1 MRLLLTRPRP
11 DSEILAARLG
21 DMNIET
27 LIAPVLQI
35 EPLAAELPDIGDDE
49 TVLLT
54 SANGARALARASERR
69 DVRLLAV
76 GDATAAAARAAG
88 FSDVTSAER
97 DSDALTRL
105 AIDRAGAEK
114 GRVLHITGS
123 HVAGDMEGS
132 LTAAGLSYR
141 RVALYD
147 AHAAETLPA
156 IVEAALS
163 SGGVDGVILYSPR
176 SAKVLCELLAA
187 AGLGDA
193 QQKMTAYCLSGAVA
207 KAAGEGWQRLAVAKA
222 PDTDSLLA
230 LLKPAVAGKAPAS
243 HLRRNGAWA
252 LVGVLVLALAYA
264 GVRLSEELPVRS
276 PSIVVPVAE
285 PAPAPPPPPVD
296 TSGPRLDAMESRLAM
311 LETLLARRPEAATPD
326 ALAALATRFAAE
338 SDALRDENRA
348 LAAQLSALS
357 KRLAGLES
365 QLARTDEGAF
375 RNGAML
381 LALGQLRAAVAIG
394 APYRAAFEALA
405 ALAEDDDDIA
415 DLLPPLEAAADGGL
429 VDETALQARFP
440 ALAQALLQGQTAPE
454 DPDWLDETLAEV
466 EGLISVRRVGEIPG
480 DEAEAVLAR
489 AETRLAAGRLAEA
502 VALIE
507 GLGDSEATQPWLDD
521 ARATL
526 GARAALDAVS
536 AAVLA
541 RAGGSG

>member
-11 DSEILAARLG
+11 DSEILAARLADKG
-21 DMNIET
+21 IES

-35 EPLAAELPDIGDDE
+35 EPLSVDMPDIADDE

-54 SANGARALARASERR
+54 SANGARALARASENR
-69 DVRLLAV
+69 DCRVLAV

-141 RVALYD
+141 RVVLYE
-147 AHAAETLPA
+147 ARPAETLPA

-163 SGGVDGVILYSPR
+163 SGGVDGVVLYSPR
-176 SAKVLCELLAA
+176 SAKVLRELLAA
-187 AGLGDA
+187 AVLGDA
-193 QQKMTAYCLSGAVA
+193 RQEMTAYCLSGAVA
-207 KAAGEGWQRLAVAKA
+207 KAAGEGWQRVAVAAA
-222 PDTDSLLA
+222 PDTESLLA
-230 LLKPAVAGKAPAS
+230 LRDPVAAGKSSPSAVK
-243 HLRRNGAWA
+243 RTGAWGLA
-252 LVGVLVLALAYA
+252 GVLVLALAYA
-264 GVRLSEELPVRS
+264 GARLSDS
-276 PSIVVPVAE
+276 PPPPAPPPAAE
-285 PAPAPPPPPVD
+285 PAPPAPAVD

-326 ALAALATRFAAE
+326 ALAAMATRFAAE
-338 SDALRDENRA
+338 SDALRDETRA
-348 LAAQLSALS
+348 LSAELSALGE
-357 KRLAGLES
+357 RLASLES

-375 RNGAML
+375 RSGAML
-381 LALGQLRAAVAIG
+381 LALGQLRAAVATG
-394 APYRAAFEALA
+394 APYRDALDALA

-415 DLLPPLEAAADGGL
+415 DLLPPLDAAADAGL
-429 VDETALQARFP
+429 VDETALLARFP
-440 ALAQALLQGQTAPE
+440 ALAQAVLQGAAAAE

-466 EGLISVRRVGEIPG
+466 EGLVSLRRVGEIPG

-489 AETRLAAGRLAEA
+489 AEMRLAAGRLAEA

-507 GLGDSEATQPWLDD
+507 SLGESEATEGWLGD

-541 RAGGSG
+541 RAGGAG